1 MECLT
6 SLTADSF
13 LLRLHVQ
20 PRAKV
25 NGIAGFHGDALKL
38 RLNTPPVD
46 GKANKAVEAYL
57 GKLFGVPKS
66 SVQLKSGHQSRSKSV
81 QVHGLA
87 VEEAEEILRKALD
100 NQ

>member
-1 MECLT
+1 MQCLT

-13 LLRLHVQ
+13 LLKLHVQ

-25 NGIAGFHGDALKL
+25 NGLAGFHGDALKL

-66 SVQLKSGHQSRSKSV
+66 SVNLKSGHQSRSK
-81 QVHGLA
+81 QVKIEGLG
-87 VEEAEEILRKALD
+87 VKEAEEILRKALD
-100 NQ
+100 S